1 MTTLVGLIV
10 MCLRRFLAPF
20 HGINQAVT
28 QQNRAEHAMHL
39 VANTCLTP
47 AHSIHAPTLENH
59 FAN

>member
-20 HGINQAVT
+20 HGINQAVF
-28 QQNRAEHAMHL
+28 QKNRVEHATNL
-39 VANTCLTP
+39 VANACLTP

-59 FAN
+59 FAD